1 MKNLVSLIVVLSFP
15 VGPETVTDGQNAM
28 SLERLQNPGFV

>member
-1 MKNLVSLIVVLSFP
+1 MLGFP

-28 SLERLQNPGFV
+28 SLERLQDPGFV